1 MSSQDHIEELRA
13 QHQMLESTLDQEI
26 HRPSPNL
33 DVVTDLKRQ
42 KLRIKDR
49 IVELEHHH

>member
-1 MSSQDHIEELRA
+1 MSSQEQVEELRA
-13 QHQMLESTLDQEI
+13 QHQVLESSLDQEI

-49 IVELEHHH
+49 IAELEHH